1 MGGLWVGR
9 PMPGVRWTAAG
20 SRYIRAMPLRNMVW
34 VTRIG
39 WLAVG
44 IIGLFLLAFPEV
56 SSAQQQAPLQLG
68 ARIRV
73 VADTFGAGAETGTY
87 QGLSGNTLRLDR
99 GSERFVLPLA
109 SVARL
114 EQSQG
119 KKPNIPAGIVGL
131 LIGAGIGGALGCLAN
146 PDDYGVFC
154 GGQDDTKVIV
164 GAVLG
169 GVAGG
174 FAGALLF
181 PRERWSPVDLTTLR

>member
-1 MGGLWVGR
+1 MGSLPRTGR
-9 PMPGVRWTAAG
+9 LLIGMTG
-20 SRYIRAMPLRNMVW
+20 SL
-34 VTRIG
+34 
-39 WLAVG
+39 
-44 IIGLFLLAFPEV
+44 LLAFPRA
-56 SSAQQQAPLQLG
+56 SPAQQLAPLQLG

-73 VADTFGAGAETGTY
+73 VADTFGTGAETGTF
-87 QGLSGNTLRLDR
+87 QGLNGNTIRMDR

-109 SVARL
+109 SVTRL

-119 KKPNIPAGIVGL
+119 KKPNLPAGILGL
-131 LIGAGIGGALGCLAN
+131 LLGAGIGGALGCLAN

-174 FAGALLF
+174 LAGALMF
-181 PRERWSPVDLTTLR
+181 PRERWSAVDLTSLRE